1 MIITIDGPTASG
13 KSSVAR
19 MLAQH
24 LHFYYLSS
32 GILFRGLAYILMH
45 EFHYQEKNIENVRVE
60 DLQRA
65 IDSKRLIYRYSIERG
80 EQLFFD
86 GKDIS
91 NHLRNP
97 MITQYSSLLGSQ
109 PLVRDALLKLQH
121 KIADKHNLVAE
132 GRDIG
137 STVFAQAEVKFYLTA
152 SLQVRTLRWYHDQKA
167 KGISISLEQALKNV
181 QERDERDMNRAI
193 APLVIPEN
201 AKVIDSS
208 YLSKEQVL
216 ACMLEY
222 IAQVNPNR

>member
-32 GILFRGLAYILMH
+32 GILFRGLAYILIH
-45 EFHYQEKNIENVRVE
+45 EFHYQEKNIENVRIE
-60 DLQRA
+60 DLCRA
-65 IDSKRLIYRYSIERG
+65 IDPKRFIYRYSIERG

-86 GKDIS
+86 GIDIS

-97 MITQYSSLLGSQ
+97 MITQYSSLLGGQ

-121 KIADKHNLVAE
+121 AIAGQHDLVAE

-152 SLQVRTLRWYHDQKA
+152 SLSVRVQRWYQDQKA
-167 KGISISLEQALKNV
+167 KGVSISQDQALKNV
-181 QERDERDMNRAI
+181 QERDERDMNRSI

-201 AKVIDSS
+201 AIIIDSS
-208 YLSKEQVL
+208 ALSKEQVL
-216 ACMLEY
+216 SIMLEH
-222 IAQVNPNR
+222 IKQTNPSQ

>member
-32 GILFRGLAYILMH
+32 GVLFRGLAYILIH

-60 DLQRA
+60 DLRRA
-65 IDSKRLIYRYSIERG
+65 IDPQRFIYRYSIDQN

-86 GKDIS
+86 GVDIS
-91 NHLRNP
+91 NYLRNP
-97 MITQYSSLLGSQ
+97 TITQYSSLLGGQ
-109 PLVRDALLKLQH
+109 PVVRDALLKLQH
-121 KIADKHNLVAE
+121 TIAAQHNVVAE

-137 STVFAQAEVKFYLTA
+137 STVFANAEVKFYLTA
-152 SLQVRTLRWYHDQKA
+152 SVSVRVQRWYHDQKA
-167 KGISISLEQALKNV
+167 KGVSISPEQALKNV
-181 QERDERDMNRAI
+181 QERDERDMNRAT

-201 AKVIDSS
+201 ALIIDSS
-208 YLSKEQVL
+208 ALSKDQVL
-216 ACMLEY
+216 SIMLEH
-222 IAQVNPNR
+222 IKRVSPDR

>member
-32 GILFRGLAYILMH
+32 GILFRGLAYILIH

-60 DLQRA
+60 DLRRA
-65 IDSKRLIYRYSIERG
+65 IDPQRFIYRYSIDQN

-86 GKDIS
+86 GADIS
-91 NHLRNP
+91 NYLRNP
-97 MITQYSSLLGSQ
+97 TITQYSSLLGGQ
-109 PLVRDALLKLQH
+109 PVVRDALLKLQH
-121 KIADKHNLVAE
+121 TIAAQHNVVAE

-137 STVFAQAEVKFYLTA
+137 STVFAHAEVKFYLTA
-152 SLQVRTLRWYHDQKA
+152 SVSVRVQRWYHDQKA
-167 KGISISLEQALKNV
+167 KGVSISPEQALKNV
-181 QERDERDMNRAI
+181 QERDERDMNRAT

-201 AKVIDSS
+201 ALIIDSS
-208 YLSKEQVL
+208 ALSKDQVL
-216 ACMLEY
+216 SIMLEH
-222 IAQVNPNR
+222 IERVSPDR